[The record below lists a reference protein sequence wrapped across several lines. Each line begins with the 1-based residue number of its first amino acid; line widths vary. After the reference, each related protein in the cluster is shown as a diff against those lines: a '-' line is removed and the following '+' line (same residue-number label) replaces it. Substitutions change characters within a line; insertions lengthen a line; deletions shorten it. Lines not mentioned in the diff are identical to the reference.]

1 MEEEFK
7 NLKDTLNIWGQQV
20 VNDAKQNLRAG
31 GKGGGNL
38 ENSIDFNI
46 VPDGDG
52 FIIEFSM
59 ADYGT
64 FQDKGVKGAG
74 GTIKSKDS
82 KNKGTW
88 GGRRYYTTW
97 EGIRKDSP
105 YQYGS
110 GKGKKNGIYKGIASF
125 INKKNINR
133 SSSSGKFITATGI
146 KMAIVRTIWI
156 KGIHGIS
163 FFQKSM
169 FNNLKN
175 LPDELLGSIK
185 KDIINTLNKETIIQA
200 K

>member
-1 MEEEFK
+1 MAAEFI
-7 NLKDTLNIWGQQV
+7 NLQNYLNSWGQQV
-20 VNDAKQNLRAG
+20 VNDAKQNLREG

-38 ENSIDFNI
+38 EKSIDFN
-46 VPDGDG
+46 VVSDGDS
-52 FIIEFSM
+52 FRVEFSM

-64 FQDKGVKGAG
+64 YQDKGVKGAG
-74 GTIKSKDS
+74 GTIKSGD
-82 KNKGTW
+82 NKGTW

-97 EGIRKDSP
+97 EGKRLDSP

-133 SSSSGKFITATGI
+133 SSVTGKFIPATGI
-146 KMAIVRTIWI
+146 KMAIVRTIWV

-169 FNNLKN
+169 FNNLKT
-175 LPDELLGSIK
+175 LPDELLVNIK
-185 KDIINTLNKETIIQA
+185 KDIINSLKQ
-200 K
+200 